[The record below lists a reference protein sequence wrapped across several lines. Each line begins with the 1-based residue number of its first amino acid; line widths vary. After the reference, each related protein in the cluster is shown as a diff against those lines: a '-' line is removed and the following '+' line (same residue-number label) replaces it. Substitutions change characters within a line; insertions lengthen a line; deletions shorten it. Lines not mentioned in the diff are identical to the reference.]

1 MTSETPRIARNTE
14 FFILLLT
21 TDYEQ
26 QKALLLTATDSQI
39 NGISEI
45 FYNLFDNS
53 DISVSKLDKSLLE
66 KRKHVLKQFFGGK
79 KTIALRRRLLNRHT
93 RLCLDSVLIAKPY
106 LMNEVFG
113 R

>member
-1 MTSETPRIARNTE
+1 MASDIPRIFKDRE

-21 TDYEQ
+21 TEYEQ

-45 FYNLFDNS
+45 FYNLFDF
-53 DISVSKLDKSLLE
+53 VSSTVTKVDKTLLE
-66 KRKHVLKQFFGGK
+66 KRKHILKQFFGGK
-79 KTIALRRRLLNRHT
+79 KTISLRRRLLNRHT
-93 RLCLDSVLIAKPY
+93 RLCLDSILIAKPY

-113 R
+113 G